1 MLIRLKQGEYKEVFF
16 AAKVPIYG
24 WESLIMSHHLV
35 PFGSCHRESE
45 QALAVQ

>member
-1 MLIRLKQGEYKEVFF
+1 MLISLKQGVYKEVFF

-24 WESLIMSHHLV
+24 CESLKMRHHLV

-45 QALAVQ
+45 QAMAVQ